1 MVRGAPATDTW
12 ECSKQY
18 GRKFPQLRERRPLK
32 SLFFTTYLKI
42 QELLRREEGQDL
54 VEYALLI
61 TLIALAVV
69 GGVNHV
75 ASAINNTFSRI
86 STTLS

>member
-1 MVRGAPATDTW
+1 MQFGPKSPNKW
-12 ECSKQY
+12 EHTALKT
-18 GRKFPQLRERRPLK
+18 LILK
-32 SLFFTTYLKI
+32 SYFKM
-42 QELLRREEGQDL
+42 QEWMHREEGQDL

-61 TLIALAVV
+61 TLISLAVV
-69 GGVNHV
+69 GGVQHV

>member
-1 MVRGAPATDTW
+1 MEHDTLNTL
-12 ECSKQY
+12 
-18 GRKFPQLRERRPLK
+18 FLK
-32 SLFFTTYLKI
+32 SYLQI
-42 QELLRREEGQDL
+42 RQLLEREEGQDL

-75 ASAINNTFSRI
+75 ASAVNNTFSRI
-86 STTLS
+86 SSTLS

>member
-1 MVRGAPATDTW
+1 
-12 ECSKQY
+12 
-18 GRKFPQLRERRPLK
+18 LK
-32 SLFFTTYLKI
+32 NLFAKTYLKI
-42 QELLRREEGQDL
+42 QDLFHHEEGQDL

-75 ASAINNTFSRI
+75 ASAINSTFSRI

>member
-1 MVRGAPATDTW
+1 MN
-12 ECSKQY
+12 
-18 GRKFPQLRERRPLK
+18 
-32 SLFFTTYLKI
+32 TYLKI
-42 QELLRREEGQDL
+42 RDLLQHEEGQDL

-75 ASAINNTFSRI
+75 ASAVNNTFSRI
-86 STTLS
+86 SATLS

>member
-1 MVRGAPATDTW
+1 LNT
-12 ECSKQY
+12 
-18 GRKFPQLRERRPLK
+18 LILK
-32 SLFFTTYLKI
+32 TYFKMQDQI
-42 QELLRREEGQDL
+42 QEWMHRDEGQDL

-69 GGVNHV
+69 GGVQHV

>member
-1 MVRGAPATDTW
+1 MKTLLN
-12 ECSKQY
+12 K
-18 GRKFPQLRERRPLK
+18 
-32 SLFFTTYLKI
+32 TYLKI
-42 QELLRREEGQDL
+42 QELFSHEEGQDL

-75 ASAINNTFSRI
+75 ASALNNVFSRI

>member
-1 MVRGAPATDTW
+1 
-12 ECSKQY
+12 
-18 GRKFPQLRERRPLK
+18 LK
-32 SLFFTTYLKI
+32 NPFAKAYLKI
-42 QELLRREEGQDL
+42 QELLQHEEGQDL

>member
-1 MVRGAPATDTW
+1 LNT
-12 ECSKQY
+12 
-18 GRKFPQLRERRPLK
+18 LL
-32 SLFFTTYLKI
+32 LNIYLKV
-42 QELLRREEGQDL
+42 QELLRREDGQDL

-75 ASAINNTFSRI
+75 ASAINNTFSKV
-86 STTLS
+86 STTLA

>member
-1 MVRGAPATDTW
+1 M
-12 ECSKQY
+12 SN
-18 GRKFPQLRERRPLK
+18 
-32 SLFFTTYLKI
+32 LFLNTYLKI
-42 QELLRREEGQDL
+42 RELLSREEGQDL

-75 ASAINNTFSRI
+75 ASAINNTFSKI

>member
-1 MVRGAPATDTW
+1 LNTL
-12 ECSKQY
+12 
-18 GRKFPQLRERRPLK
+18 FLK
-32 SLFFTTYLKI
+32 AYLKI

-61 TLIALAVV
+61 TLVALAVV

-75 ASAINNTFSRI
+75 ASAINNTFSRV

>member
-1 MVRGAPATDTW
+1 L
-12 ECSKQY
+12 SNL
-18 GRKFPQLRERRPLK
+18 FLK
-32 SLFFTTYLKI
+32 TSLKI
-42 QELLRREEGQDL
+42 RELLRHEEGQDL

-86 STTLS
+86 SATLS

>member
-1 MVRGAPATDTW
+1 LNNL
-12 ECSKQY
+12 
-18 GRKFPQLRERRPLK
+18 FLK
-32 SLFFTTYLKI
+32 TYIKI
-42 QELLRREEGQDL
+42 QEMIERDNGQDL

-69 GGVNHV
+69 GGVQHV

>member
-1 MVRGAPATDTW
+1 MKNPFAKA
-12 ECSKQY
+12 
-18 GRKFPQLRERRPLK
+18 
-32 SLFFTTYLKI
+32 YLKI
-42 QELLRREEGQDL
+42 QELLQHEEGQDL

>member
-1 MVRGAPATDTW
+1 MVPRIGRFDTQIVCW
-12 ECSKQY
+12 QY
-18 GRKFPQLRERRPLK
+18 ARKSTYLEQEAV
-32 SLFFTTYLKI
+32 SILFVNAYLKI
-42 QELLRREEGQDL
+42 QELMSREEGQDL

-75 ASAINNTFSRI
+75 ASAVNNTFSRI

>member
-1 MVRGAPATDTW
+1 
-12 ECSKQY
+12 
-18 GRKFPQLRERRPLK
+18 LK
-32 SLFFTTYLKI
+32 SLFAKTYLKI
-42 QELLRREEGQDL
+42 QELFRHEEGQDL

-61 TLIALAVV
+61 TLIALAVA

>member
-1 MVRGAPATDTW
+1 M
-12 ECSKQY
+12 
-18 GRKFPQLRERRPLK
+18 
-32 SLFFTTYLKI
+32 KI
-42 QELLRREEGQDL
+42 QELLQHEEGQDL

>member
-1 MVRGAPATDTW
+1 MALNTLIF
-12 ECSKQY
+12 K
-18 GRKFPQLRERRPLK
+18 
-32 SLFFTTYLKI
+32 TYFKM
-42 QELLRREEGQDL
+42 QEWMHREEGQDL

-69 GGVNHV
+69 GGVQHV

>member
-1 MVRGAPATDTW
+1 MVPRTHRFDTQIVCW
-12 ECSKQY
+12 QFARQSTHLEQ
-18 GRKFPQLRERRPLK
+18 EAVNI
-32 SLFFTTYLKI
+32 LFVNTYLKI
-42 QELLRREEGQDL
+42 QELMSREEGQDL

-75 ASAINNTFSRI
+75 ASAVSNTFSRI

>member
-1 MVRGAPATDTW
+1 MKT
-12 ECSKQY
+12 
-18 GRKFPQLRERRPLK
+18 
-32 SLFFTTYLKI
+32 LFVETYRKI
-42 QELLRREEGQDL
+42 QELFRHEEGQDL

-75 ASAINNTFSRI
+75 ASAINNSFSKI

>member
-1 MVRGAPATDTW
+1 MKT
-12 ECSKQY
+12 
-18 GRKFPQLRERRPLK
+18 
-32 SLFFTTYLKI
+32 LFNRTYLMI
-42 QELLRREEGQDL
+42 QELFGHEEGQDL

-75 ASAINNTFSRI
+75 ASALNNVFSRI

>member
-1 MVRGAPATDTW
+1 MNT
-12 ECSKQY
+12 
-18 GRKFPQLRERRPLK
+18 LILK
-32 SLFFTTYLKI
+32 TYLKM
-42 QELLRREEGQDL
+42 QEWMRREEGQDL

-61 TLIALAVV
+61 TLISLAVV
-69 GGVNHV
+69 GGVQHV

>member
-1 MVRGAPATDTW
+1 
-12 ECSKQY
+12 
-18 GRKFPQLRERRPLK
+18 LK
-32 SLFFTTYLKI
+32 TLIGKTYRKI
-42 QELLRREEGQDL
+42 QELFSHEEGQDL

>member
-1 MVRGAPATDTW
+1 VNT
-12 ECSKQY
+12 
-18 GRKFPQLRERRPLK
+18 LLVN
-32 SLFFTTYLKI
+32 TYLKI
-42 QELLRREEGQDL
+42 QELMSREEGQDL

-75 ASAINNTFSRI
+75 ASAVNNTFSRI

>member
-1 MVRGAPATDTW
+1 MFVGSLD
-12 ECSKQY
+12 ENSKT
-18 GRKFPQLRERRPLK
+18 RSKRAVK
-32 SLFFTTYLKI
+32 TLFIHTYLKI
-42 QELLRREEGQDL
+42 QELLNREEGQDL

-61 TLIALAVV
+61 TLIALSVV

>member
-1 MVRGAPATDTW
+1 MN
-12 ECSKQY
+12 
-18 GRKFPQLRERRPLK
+18 PLFWSRALK
-32 SLFFTTYLKI
+32 TLFIKNYLKV
-42 QELLRREEGQDL
+42 QELLHQEEGQDL

>member
-1 MVRGAPATDTW
+1 MKT
-12 ECSKQY
+12 
-18 GRKFPQLRERRPLK
+18 
-32 SLFFTTYLKI
+32 LFVKTYSNI
-42 QELLRREEGQDL
+42 QELLRHEDGQDL

-86 STTLS
+86 SSTLS